1 VQRIALTLAY
11 DGARFDGWQTQ
22 PSGRTVQDALES
34 SLAALAG
41 HRVRVACA
49 GRTDA
54 GVHASAQ
61 VAHFDT
67 DATRPLQAWVRGV
80 NARLPESVAVLD
92 ARPVPPD
99 FHARYS
105 AVRRHYAYLLHCAPV
120 AHPLLAGRVGWVFRP
135 VDESAMRAGARHLLG
150 EHDFSAF
157 RAAEC
162 QAKSPVRRLERLAI
176 RRTGEFVV
184 LEFSANAFLHHMVRN
199 IVGALVAVGTGRRP
213 PEWIA
218 DLLASRDRRLGA
230 ATFAGS
236 GLYLAGVDY
245 DGEIGA
251 HVGRPHGL
259 GGLSALFGSPPAPAM
274 AMPAPDGSAPLPM
287 RAGDSS

>member
-1 VQRIALTLAY
+1 MQRIALTLAY

-54 GVHASAQ
+54 GVHAIAQ

-67 DATRPLQAWVRGV
+67 DAMRPLQAWVRGV
-80 NARLPESVAVLD
+80 NARLPDTVAVLD
-92 ARPVPPD
+92 ARPVPTD

-120 AHPLLAGRVGWVFRP
+120 AHPLLAGRVGWEFRP
-135 VDESAMRAGARHLLG
+135 LDVPAMREGAEHLLG
-150 EHDFSAF
+150 EQDFSAF

-162 QAKSPVRRLERLAI
+162 QAKSPVRRLDRLAI
-176 RRTGEFVV
+176 ERMGDFVL

-199 IVGALVAVGTGRRP
+199 IVGSLLLVGQGTQPGSWIAELLAGRDRTVAGPTAPPGGLVFIGPLYP
-213 PEWIA
+213 PEC
-218 DLLASRDRRLGA
+218 
-230 ATFAGS
+230 
-236 GLYLAGVDY
+236 GL
-245 DGEIGA
+245 
-251 HVGRPHGL
+251 
-259 GGLSALFGSPPAPAM
+259 PPEVT
-274 AMPAPDGSAPLPM
+274 LPE
-287 RAGDSS
+287 

>member
-1 VQRIALTLAY
+1 MQRIALTLAY

-54 GVHASAQ
+54 GVHAIAQ

-67 DATRPLQAWVRGV
+67 DAMRPLQAWVRGV
-80 NARLPESVAVLD
+80 NARLPDTVAVLD
-92 ARPVPPD
+92 ARPVPTD

-120 AHPLLAGRVGWVFRP
+120 AHPLLAGRVGWEFRP
-135 VDESAMRAGARHLLG
+135 LDVPAMREGAEHLLG
-150 EHDFSAF
+150 EQDFSAF

-162 QAKSPVRRLERLAI
+162 QAKSPVRRLDRLAI
-176 RRTGEFVV
+176 ERMGDFVL

-213 PEWIA
+213 PQWIA
-218 DLLASRDRRLGA
+218 ELLASRDRRQGA

-245 DGEIGA
+245 DGEVGA

-259 GGLSALFGSPPAPAM
+259 GGLATLLGWPSAPSVPGPVRG
-274 AMPAPDGSAPLPM
+274 GSAQSPM

>member
-1 VQRIALTLAY
+1 MQRIALTLAY

-41 HRVRVACA
+41 HRVRVTCA

-61 VAHFDT
+61 VVHFDT
-67 DATRPLQAWVRGV
+67 GARRPLQAWVRGV
-80 NARLPESVAVLD
+80 NARLPDAVAVLD
-92 ARPVPPD
+92 ARPVPAD

-135 VDESAMRAGARHLLG
+135 LDVSAMRAGAGHLVG

-162 QAKSPVRRLERLAI
+162 QAKSPVRRLERLEI
-176 RRTGEFVV
+176 DRVGDFVV
-184 LEFSANAFLHHMVRN
+184 LRFSANAFLHHMVRN

-213 PEWIA
+213 PHWIGE
-218 DLLASRDRRLGA
+218 LLASRDRSRGA

-236 GLYLAGVDY
+236 GLYLVGVDY

-251 HVGRPHGL
+251 HVGRSRGL
-259 GGLSALFGSPPAPAM
+259 DGLWVLSGSPPAPA
-274 AMPAPDGSAPLPM
+274 APAPGDPAPPPS
-287 RAGDSS
+287 RAGDTS